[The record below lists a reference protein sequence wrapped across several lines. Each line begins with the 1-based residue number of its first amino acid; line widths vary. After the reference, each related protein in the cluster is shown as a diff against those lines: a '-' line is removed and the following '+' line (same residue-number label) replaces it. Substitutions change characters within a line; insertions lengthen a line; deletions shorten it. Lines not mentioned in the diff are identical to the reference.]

1 MLDLNLLK
9 IGFALLTLV
18 MIVLGSLM
26 NTVEKR
32 LPSFVKQ
39 TFRYGRF
46 AYQGKDTFLKPIE
59 VPKRWFRH
67 FYVFGAFFTSLI
79 FVVVLRVY
87 VFHGK
92 PHPLL
97 LALLDLLGSTS
108 RRANVSPTSILLAL
122 FLLTLQSWHRFYETW
137 FISIYSNSYINIY
150 HYIIGYG
157 HYFGSVMAVLCES
170 PGFINN
176 QEQRVQLN
184 FGDISFLEVIGVTMF
199 LWACYNQYRSAIIL
213 ANLRKNKNGQVV
225 TTKHSIPY
233 GGWFEL
239 VSSPHFLAEIL
250 MYMAISII
258 LRAANT
264 WHVVFLWVLSNQV
277 ESGLLSHWWYKAT
290 FPNYP
295 KERKA
300 VIPYVL

>member
-108 RRANVSPTSILLAL
+108 RRAN
-122 FLLTLQSWHRFYETW
+122 
-137 FISIYSNSYINIY
+137 
-150 HYIIGYG
+150 
-157 HYFGSVMAVLCES
+157 
-170 PGFINN
+170 
-176 QEQRVQLN
+176 EQRVQLN

>member
-176 QEQRVQLN
+176 Q
-184 FGDISFLEVIGVTMF
+184 
-199 LWACYNQYRSAIIL
+199 
-213 ANLRKNKNGQVV
+213 GQVV

>member
-1 MLDLNLLK
+1 MLTVTIPPISYWISPFTVLSNTMTCHQQQELGDIEAEPCLWCSNFWLMRSQSLLHRH
-9 IGFALLTLV
+9 
-18 MIVLGSLM
+18 VL
-26 NTVEKR
+26 
-32 LPSFVKQ
+32 
-39 TFRYGRF
+39 
-46 AYQGKDTFLKPIE
+46 D
-59 VPKRWFRH
+59 
-67 FYVFGAFFTSLI
+67 
-79 FVVVLRVY
+79 VL
-87 VFHGK
+87 
-92 PHPLL
+92 
-97 LALLDLLGSTS
+97 
-108 RRANVSPTSILLAL
+108 VSPTSVLVAL

-184 FGDISFLEVIGVTMF
+184 FGDISFLEVIGVTTF